1 MHKKVKV
8 EKAFDIV
15 FLDSAEQDLKDLR
28 AYIIKNFSQRTWLST
43 FEKIKLAVK
52 TLQRFPRAGIIPDE
66 IEKLNLTQYRQILS
80 GMNRIIY
87 EVRQDTIYIHVV
99 VDARREMSA
108 LLTRR
113 LLRVH

>member
-1 MHKKVKV
+1 MTGRAKPSRLFRVV
-8 EKAFDIV
+8 I
-15 FLDSAEQDLKDLR
+15 LDSAEQDIKDLKIYVVR
-28 AYIIKNFSQRTWLST
+28 NFSDKTWQST
-43 FEKIKLAVK
+43 YKKIKEAINN
-52 TLQRFPRAGIIPDE
+52 LQQFPQVGGIPDE

-80 GMNRIIY
+80 GVNRIIY
-87 EVRQDTIYIHVV
+87 EVRQDTIYVHIV